1 MNSRHDLTNL
11 RYDRT
16 STLSTMASQHRP
28 VTNVVV
34 LGSTGHVGIPT
45 VIALS
50 NHPAR
55 FTVTAVTRDKSQAS
69 FPPNVRVVES
79 DLSRRSLLSLFQDQD
94 AVVSCLA
101 TSMVDQQKDIVD
113 IAVECGIARLIPSEY
128 GLDSTH
134 PNAAKFVPI
143 TKTKIENLDY
153 IRQFEH
159 RLSWTTLVTGSFFDR
174 QFGDPGWFGWNMA
187 EHQATVFDGGDVE
200 FETTNLSQIGAAIAA
215 ILSPEH
221 LDDTANQVV
230 FVNSFTTTQNK
241 VVAALEK
248 ITGRKMTIEHET
260 TAAVRECALVAHE
273 EDPTDFGPVADL
285 VTASVYGQGGLN
297 LYSKSAGGLWN
308 DRLGLEREDFIGSIE
323 KALAV
328 YTKPGA

>member
-1 MNSRHDLTNL
+1 
-11 RYDRT
+11 
-16 STLSTMASQHRP
+16 MAPPHRP
-28 VTNVVV
+28 IKNVMV

-50 NHPAR
+50 NHPAQ
-55 FTVTAVTRDKSQAS
+55 FIVTAVTRDKSRAS
-69 FPPNVRVVES
+69 FPPSVRVVES
-79 DLSRRSLLSLFQDQD
+79 DLSRHSLLSLFQNQD
-94 AVVSCLA
+94 AVISCLA
-101 TSMVDQQKDIVD
+101 TSLIDQQKDIVD
-113 IAVECGIARLIPSEY
+113 TAVECGIARLIPSEY

-134 PNAAKFVPI
+134 PNAAKFVPV

-153 IRQFEH
+153 VRQFEH

-174 QFGDPGWFGWNMA
+174 QFGTPGWFGWNVA
-187 EHQATVFDGGDVE
+187 EHKVTVFDGGDVE
-200 FETTNLSQIGAAIAA
+200 FETTNLFQIGAAIAA

-221 LDDTANQVV
+221 LDETANQIV

-248 ITGRKMTIEHET
+248 VTGRKMMVEHET
-260 TAAVRECALVAHE
+260 TAAFRERALVAHE
-273 EDPTDFGPVADL
+273 KNPKDFGPVADL

-308 DRLGLEREDFIGSIE
+308 DRLGLEREDFLRSIE
-323 KALAV
+323 KALAMFH
-328 YTKPGA
+328 KPSR